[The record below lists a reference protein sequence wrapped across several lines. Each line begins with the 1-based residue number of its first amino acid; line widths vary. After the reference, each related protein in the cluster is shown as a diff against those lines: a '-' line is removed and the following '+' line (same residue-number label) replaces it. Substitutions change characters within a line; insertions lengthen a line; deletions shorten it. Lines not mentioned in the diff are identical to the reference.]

1 MVKFQNERLN
11 VQGER
16 LNNQVK
22 GAQFRLFYVSELV
35 TLSLML
41 CQLRYGGIVILF
53 HKRML
58 KCGGFAAA
66 NVLQYVTGCFTV
78 LQYVTVR
85 YWVLHSTFL

>member
-1 MVKFQNERLN
+1 
-11 VQGER
+11 
-16 LNNQVK
+16 
-22 GAQFRLFYVSELV
+22 
-35 TLSLML
+35 ML
-41 CQLRYGGIVILF
+41 CQLRYWSIVILF

-78 LQYVTVR
+78 LQYATAR